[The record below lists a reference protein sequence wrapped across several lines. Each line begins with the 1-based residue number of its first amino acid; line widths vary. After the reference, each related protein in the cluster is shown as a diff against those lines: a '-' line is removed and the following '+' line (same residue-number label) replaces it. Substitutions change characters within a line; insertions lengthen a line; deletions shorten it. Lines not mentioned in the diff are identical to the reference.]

1 MSELN
6 KPTDSDV
13 SKLNSEINQYI
24 NQRLIVTTTAI
35 TIFGVSIGW
44 IVYGSSTPTGIEV
57 KPITLLI
64 PIILMILL
72 FTMFLYC
79 QVILGNIRIISVYLR
94 ATKKSN
100 WEIAYQD
107 YEKMFPY
114 FTQDTMFSIIFGV
127 LGISIAAIVGIIWL
141 CFPSQNDVSFFAGIF
156 ATLCFIYLIVIYLTY
171 RKKILNFGTD
181 DHIYRNWKQ
190 LFLQTKKENSNS
202 DSTSA
207 QEICTQTI
215 RNLPPTERL
224 KLATLI
230 LNELVRQPSSE
241 IEESET
247 WAEQDQNDLLNF
259 SLQYATKALSD
270 VEEIEA

>member
-1 MSELN
+1 MSKLNESQMLELNESQMSKLN

-44 IVYGSSTPTGIEV
+44 IVYGSSTPTRIEV
-57 KPITLLI
+57 KPITFLI
-64 PIILMILL
+64 PIILIILL

-100 WEIAYQD
+100 WEIAYQH

-114 FTQDTMFSIIFGV
+114 FTQDNMFSIIFGV

-141 CFPSQNDVSFFAGIF
+141 GFPSQNDVSFFAGIF
-156 ATLCFIYLIVIYLTY
+156 VTVCFIYVIIICLTY
-171 RKKILNFGTD
+171 RKTILNFGTD
-181 DHIYRNWKQ
+181 DQIHDNWKR
-190 LFLQTKKENSNS
+190 LFPQTKKENSNS

-207 QEICTQTI
+207 QEIYTQTV
-215 RNLPPTERL
+215 RNLPPTEQL
-224 KLATLI
+224 KLSTLI
-230 LNELVRQPSSE
+230 LNEFVEQPSSE

-247 WAEQDQNDLLNF
+247 W
-259 SLQYATKALSD
+259 T
-270 VEEIEA
+270 EAGAK